1 LPCRNHDYSVKHT
14 LEECD
19 LIEHYFKGDY
29 KAINM
34 NSLFG
39 STGDER
45 KKGCASQPERVPHD
59 LQRTSSIRVQIPA
72 KAHG

>member
-1 LPCRNHDYSVKHT
+1 LPCHNHDYSVKHT

-29 KAINM
+29 KAIDM
-34 NSLFG
+34 NALFG

-45 KKGCASQPERVPHD
+45 KRDVYPNLKGCLMIFSE
-59 LQRTSSIRVQIPA
+59 PA
-72 KAHG
+72 A